1 MVKQGPVPA
10 FVHSLIEYIAGA
22 LLIAAPLLLDYKAG
36 AATAASIVLGVLV
49 LFLVATT
56 TSTLSLINQVPLS
69 MHIVFDY
76 VIAAV
81 LIASPF
87 LFSFSDESK
96 PTAVFLAGGVVWLLM
111 SIGTR
116 YRKEEIPA
124 RGEPKRRRG
133 RRDGEGAGDRGE
145 PALAGD
151 AALAGELAPA
161 ATDEAASADR
171 PARGGGRLPPA
182 GSGSY
187 GGAAASSR
195 DGGASG
201 SPVDST
207 GQERPSRLHRSADAV
222 PDESIPEFEPPPRG
236 D

>member
-1 MVKQGPVPA
+1 MVKQGPIPA
-10 FVHSLIEYIAGA
+10 FLHSVIEYVAGLA
-22 LLIAAPLLLDYKAG
+22 LIAAPLLLDYKSG

-87 LFSFSDESK
+87 LFSFNSESK
-96 PTAVFLAGGVVWLLM
+96 PTAIFIGAGVVWLML

-124 RGEPKRRRG
+124 RGEPKRRG
-133 RRDGEGAGDRGE
+133 RSR
-145 PALAGD
+145 
-151 AALAGELAPA
+151 AALPKEGGEF
-161 ATDEAASADR
+161 
-171 PARGGGRLPPA
+171 
-182 GSGSY
+182 
-187 GGAAASSR
+187 GGAAAVDQDSSR
-195 DGGASG
+195 
-201 SPVDST
+201 V
-207 GQERPSRLHRSADAV
+207 RPSDDAV
-222 PDESIPEFEPPPRG
+222 PDESIPEFEPPPRHE
-236 D
+236 